1 MNVRTVCRESVHLLP
16 IPLGPTCLTPW
27 APVRLLPPVTPAQ
40 SFSGDSFLI
49 VLHKPQWGR
58 LRLLWRPAAACA
70 LSPGGLTDSRTFL
83 PSPTPRALVQDAHA
97 KSLLLAIIDWTR
109 NRLAAQSQP
118 TNTDGRRKP
127 LGGSSLL
134 SPFSRG
140 THVPRAANQALPG
153 TEWTPKLH
161 FQSHCCSRSSSSLF
175 PAARRNPNS
184 VPREEPG
191 AWCSGEL
198 WSLTFVKLFISWV
211 IPHDSF

>member
-1 MNVRTVCRESVHLLP
+1 MFCINHSGDVC
-16 IPLGPTCLTPW
+16 
-27 APVRLLPPVTPAQ
+27 A
-40 SFSGDSFLI
+40 FSGD
-49 VLHKPQWGR
+49 P
-58 LRLLWRPAAACA
+58 RPHAHFRRVDFPTPAPFSHPPRPERWSKTPM
-70 LSPGGLTDSRTFL
+70 LSPFSLLSSTGPGTGLR
-83 PSPTPRALVQDAHA
+83 PSP
-97 KSLLLAIIDWTR
+97 
-109 NRLAAQSQP
+109 SQQ
-118 TNTDGRRKP
+118 TDGRRKP

-175 PAARRNPNS
+175 PAACRNPNS

-191 AWCSGEL
+191 AWPSGEL

-211 IPHDSF
+211 IPHDSS

>member
-1 MNVRTVCRESVHLLP
+1 MFCINHSGDVC
-16 IPLGPTCLTPW
+16 
-27 APVRLLPPVTPAQ
+27 A
-40 SFSGDSFLI
+40 FSGD
-49 VLHKPQWGR
+49 P
-58 LRLLWRPAAACA
+58 RPHAHFRRVD
-70 LSPGGLTDSRTFL
+70 L
-83 PSPTPRALVQDAHA
+83 PTPAPFSHPPRPERWSKTPMLT

-175 PAARRNPNS
+175 PAACRNPNS

-191 AWCSGEL
+191 AWHSGEL

-211 IPHDSF
+211 IPHDSS